1 MRPIDADAL
10 KKKLGMYYG
19 ITCYCADGVVD
30 SIENEIDSAPTIG
43 RWIPVTERLPEEEG
57 WYLVTR
63 MWANEKTPKI
73 VTEWW
78 FADTKNW
85 ATMGKVLAWMEL
97 PKPYEGSE

>member
-1 MRPIDADAL
+1 MKTVEDNLSDLLEKVKQLATELEASLER
-10 KKKLGMYYG
+10 
-19 ITCYCADGVVD
+19 V
-30 SIENEIDSAPTIG
+30 
-43 RWIPVTERLPEEEG
+43 WIPVTERLPEEEG

-97 PKPYEGSE
+97 PKPYEEGGETDGVGN